1 MPDLNAIQNLSGALG
16 PDSARLI
23 QEALQ
28 GIGAKE
34 GGKPVDGASFSDM
47 LGDLLNK
54 VDSAQKQADESIRK
68 LAEGDSVSIQDVVL
82 RMEEAELTFRLMKE
96 IRDKLISAYKEVMSM
111 QG

>member
-1 MPDLNAIQNLSGALG
+1 MPDLNAIQNLSGSLG
-16 PDSARLI
+16 PESARLI

-28 GIGAKE
+28 GIGSAKE
-34 GGKPVDGASFSDM
+34 GAKAGEASFTDM
-47 LGDLLNK
+47 LGNLLGK
-54 VDSAQKQADESIRK
+54 VDEAQKQADESIRK